1 MGDRPNILQIENL
14 LDLVEYALK
23 DSSEIESMV
32 WDSWSPMN
40 IPINDSFL
48 ESSDDFLQQFQI
60 INYRTKIT
68 KVESFKNC
76 VD

>member
-1 MGDRPNILQIENL
+1 MPNILQIENL

-32 WDSWSPMN
+32 WNSWPPMN
-40 IPINDSFL
+40 LLIKDSLL

-60 INYRTKIT
+60 INYRTNHYQSR
-68 KVESFKNC
+68 V
-76 VD
+76 V

>member
-1 MGDRPNILQIENL
+1 MGDMPNILQIENL

-23 DSSEIESMV
+23 DSSKIESIV

-40 IPINDSFL
+40 ILINDSFL

-60 INYRTKIT
+60 INYHTNHYQSM
-68 KVESFKNC
+68 V
-76 VD
+76 V

>member
-1 MGDRPNILQIENL
+1 MGDMPNILQIENL

-60 INYRTKIT
+60 INYRTNHSQSR
-68 KVESFKNC
+68 V
-76 VD
+76 V

>member
-1 MGDRPNILQIENL
+1 MGDRPNILQFENL

-23 DSSEIESMV
+23 DSSEIKTMV

-60 INYRTKIT
+60 INYRTNHYQSS
-68 KVESFKNC
+68 V
-76 VD
+76 V

>member
-32 WDSWSPMN
+32 WDSWSSMN
-40 IPINDSFL
+40 IPVN
-48 ESSDDFLQQFQI
+48 DFL
-60 INYRTKIT
+60 
-68 KVESFKNC
+68 
-76 VD
+76 

>member
-1 MGDRPNILQIENL
+1 MGDMPNILQIENL

-48 ESSDDFLQQFQI
+48 ESSDDFLQ
-60 INYRTKIT
+60 
-68 KVESFKNC
+68 
-76 VD
+76 

>member
-32 WDSWSPMN
+32 WDSLPPMN
-40 IPINDSFL
+40 IPIKDSFL
-48 ESSDDFLQQFQI
+48 ESSDDFLQ
-60 INYRTKIT
+60 
-68 KVESFKNC
+68 
-76 VD
+76 

>member
-40 IPINDSFL
+40 IHINDSFL
-48 ESSDDFLQQFQI
+48 ESSNDFLQQFKI
-60 INYRTKIT
+60 INYRTNHSQSR
-68 KVESFKNC
+68 V
-76 VD
+76 V

>member
-60 INYRTKIT
+60 INYRTNHHQSR
-68 KVESFKNC
+68 V
-76 VD
+76 V

>member
-1 MGDRPNILQIENL
+1 MGDMPNILQIENL

-60 INYRTKIT
+60 INYRTNHYQSR
-68 KVESFKNC
+68 V
-76 VD
+76 V

>member
-1 MGDRPNILQIENL
+1 MPNILQIENL

-60 INYRTKIT
+60 INYRTNHYQRRVVLRISLT
-68 KVESFKNC
+68 
-76 VD
+76 D

>member
-23 DSSEIESMV
+23 DSLEIESMV
-32 WDSWSPMN
+32 WDSWSPMK

-48 ESSDDFLQQFQI
+48 ESSDDFLQQVQI
-60 INYRTKIT
+60 INYRTNHYQSR
-68 KVESFKNC
+68 V
-76 VD
+76 V

>member
-1 MGDRPNILQIENL
+1 MGDRPNFLQIENL

-23 DSSEIESMV
+23 GSSEIESMV

-60 INYRTKIT
+60 INYRIIHYQSR
-68 KVESFKNC
+68 V
-76 VD
+76 V

>member
-32 WDSWSPMN
+32 WDSWSPMMN
-40 IPINDSFL
+40 ISINDSFL

-60 INYRTKIT
+60 INFRTNHYQSR
-68 KVESFKNC
+68 V
-76 VD
+76 V

>member
-1 MGDRPNILQIENL
+1 MGDMPNILQIENL

-32 WDSWSPMN
+32 WDSWSPNN

-48 ESSDDFLQQFQI
+48 EISVDFLHEQ
-60 INYRTKIT
+60 
-68 KVESFKNC
+68 
-76 VD
+76 

>member
-1 MGDRPNILQIENL
+1 M
-14 LDLVEYALK
+14 EYALK

-48 ESSDDFLQQFQI
+48 EGSEDFLQQFQI
-60 INYRTKIT
+60 INYRTNHYQSRVVYRKALT
-68 KVESFKNC
+68 
-76 VD
+76 D

>member
-23 DSSEIESMV
+23 DNSEIESMV
-32 WDSWSPMN
+32 WDSSSPMN

-48 ESSDDFLQQFQI
+48 ESSVDFL
-60 INYRTKIT
+60 
-68 KVESFKNC
+68 
-76 VD
+76 

>member
-60 INYRTKIT
+60 INYSTNHYQSR
-68 KVESFKNC
+68 V
-76 VD
+76 V

>member
-32 WDSWSPMN
+32 WDSWSPKN

-48 ESSDDFLQQFQI
+48 NSSDDFLQQFQI
-60 INYRTKIT
+60 INQ
-68 KVESFKNC
+68 SMQFFKRL
-76 VD
+76 

>member
-48 ESSDDFLQQFQI
+48 ESSDDFLQQSQI
-60 INYRTKIT
+60 INYR
-68 KVESFKNC
+68 KNHSQSR
-76 VD
+76 VV

>member
-32 WDSWSPMN
+32 WDSWSSMN
-40 IPINDSFL
+40 ILINDCFL
-48 ESSDDFLQQFQI
+48 ESSIEFLLQFQI
-60 INYRTKIT
+60 INYRA
-68 KVESFKNC
+68 NH
-76 VD
+76 

>member
-40 IPINDSFL
+40 IPINDSFF
-48 ESSDDFLQQFQI
+48 ESFDDFLQQFQI
-60 INYRTKIT
+60 INYRTNHYPSR
-68 KVESFKNC
+68 V
-76 VD
+76 V